1 MTRALLVCL
10 CVSLVACAA
19 LSRREKVK
27 LSEDRLSRARALD
40 AAHVAAEPFR
50 NFEQALH
57 SAEALPAD
65 APEREEQLSVARLWL
80 ETAISEAETA
90 SLARGR
96 LAIERETVRHDE
108 AYLAAERERLAIED
122 ERERALAAQIA
133 REELTRALAR
143 AAENPSLR
151 VKLSADETRRAAEAL
166 ITRAE
171 LIALAIEP
179 GTDSAAESALRATLD
194 KARALL
200 PKAPEQALTL
210 ADQALLSGLALVGR
224 TRSAEAPPSTAQKAA
239 LAEALVVMGASVTR
253 AEHGLS
259 AALGNKVKE
268 TSLARLCGVARDYPA
283 GNVQVVF
290 GRGLGRTDPGG
301 APRLLEKHGCQ
312 GARFLAEQRSVEA
325 RGSAREQNTD
335 AYVSFTFLAY

>member
-1 MTRALLVCL
+1 MRAALACL
-10 CVSLVACAA
+10 CVTLVACAA

-50 NFEQALH
+50 NFEAALH
-57 SAEALPAD
+57 SAEALPAE
-65 APEREEQLSVARLWL
+65 APEREEQVMAARLWL

-90 SLARGR
+90 SLARER
-96 LAIERETVRHDE
+96 LAIERDTVRHDE
-108 AYLAAERERLAIED
+108 LYLAAERERLAIED
-122 ERERALAAQIA
+122 ERERTLAAEIA
-133 REELTRALAR
+133 REEMKRALAR
-143 AAENPSLR
+143 AAENPALR
-151 VKLSADETRRAAEAL
+151 VKLSAEETRRAADAL

-171 LIALAIEP
+171 LIALAVDP
-179 GTDSAAESALRATLD
+179 STDDAAQATLRATLD

-210 ADQALLSGLALVGR
+210 ADQALLSGLALVGQR
-224 TRSAEAPPSTAQKAA
+224 RNAQTPPSDAQKAA

-259 AALGNKVKE
+259 AALSSKAKE

-290 GRGLGRTDPGG
+290 GPGLGREDG

-312 GARFLAEQRSVEA
+312 GARFLAEQRST
-325 RGSAREQNTD
+325 ST
-335 AYVSFTFLAY
+335 YVSFTFLAY